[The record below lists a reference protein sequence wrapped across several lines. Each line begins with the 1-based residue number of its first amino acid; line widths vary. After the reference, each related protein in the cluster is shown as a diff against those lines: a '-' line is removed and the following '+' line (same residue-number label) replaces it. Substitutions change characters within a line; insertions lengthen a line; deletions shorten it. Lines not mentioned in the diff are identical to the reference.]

1 MFRIIKNLLSSL
13 NSQKENNGNIAK
25 LKNFANLNY
34 SNLTEEYNLIK
45 NKFDNLLETNY
56 NQGLSHLSN
65 NKISEAIFRFR
76 FIKKFWP
83 NHLDSYY
90 QLAICYLKKEKT
102 VEAKNIL
109 QELFTKKPDYNNQD
123 AINLFNSLNNIK
135 SN

>member
-1 MFRIIKNLLSSL
+1 MFRIIRSLASSL
-13 NSQKENNGNIAK
+13 NSQKENKGNIAK
-25 LKNFANLNY
+25 LKNFVNLNY
-34 SNLTEEYNLIK
+34 NNLTEEYNLIK
-45 NKFDNLLETNY
+45 NKFNNLLETNY
-56 NQGLSHLSN
+56 NQGLKHLSN

-102 VEAKNIL
+102 AEAKNIL
-109 QELFTKKPDYNNQD
+109 QELFTKNPDYNNQD

>member
-1 MFRIIKNLLSSL
+1 MFRIIRNLASSL

-56 NQGLSHLSN
+56 NQGLNHLSN

-83 NHLDSYY
+83 NHFDSYY

-102 VEAKNIL
+102 AEAKNIL